1 MLVKVTCLEDGFS
14 VRVAGEEP
22 VTVKLVYVDGVRF
35 EDAYT
40 VECSAAFF
48 EAVEVVFNG
57 DTASIRTVVEVKGE
71 L

>member
-40 VECSAAFF
+40 ACSAAFF